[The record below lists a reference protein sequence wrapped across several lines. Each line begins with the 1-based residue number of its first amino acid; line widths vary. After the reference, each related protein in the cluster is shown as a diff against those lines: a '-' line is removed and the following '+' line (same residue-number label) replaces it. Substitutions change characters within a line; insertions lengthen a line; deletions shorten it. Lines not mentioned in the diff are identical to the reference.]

1 MQNVLSGAGS
11 PVETPPMLLTRIGST
26 TYVVSVHFSNTSKET
41 LNDKTLRLIRNEVQ
55 NVK

>member
-1 MQNVLSGAGS
+1 MQNALSGAVS
-11 PVETPPMLLTRIGST
+11 SVENPPKLMTRIGSI
-26 TYVVSVHFSNTSKET
+26 TYEVSVHFSNTSKET